1 VTTAL
6 DLDAVEVLT
15 FDCYGT
21 LIDWETGIVGG
32 IRPVLA
38 AHGAELTDD
47 EILEGFARHEAA
59 LEAGPYQTYR
69 AVLAGALG
77 GLAEE
82 LGIEVT
88 AEELATFGESVPG
101 WPAFADS
108 TEALSRL
115 AGRYRLGVITN
126 CDDDLF
132 AASALRLEVPF
143 EWVFTAEQA
152 QAYKPS
158 VAPFVMALAA
168 IDVPKERVLHVA
180 QSLYHDHVPAQ
191 SLGLATAWVNR
202 RHDRPGSGATP
213 PATATPDLEV
223 PDLATLA
230 DLAEAHRI

>member
-1 VTTAL
+1 MATL
-6 DLDAVEVLT
+6 DLDQFEVLT

-21 LIDWETGIVGG
+21 LIDWEAGIVAG

-38 AHGAELTDD
+38 AHGADLTDD
-47 EILEGFARHEAA
+47 QILEGFARHESA

-69 AVLAGALG
+69 AVLAGSLG
-77 GLAEE
+77 GLADE
-82 LGIEVT
+82 LGIEVR
-88 AEELATFGESVPG
+88 AEELAAFGESVPG

-108 TEALSRL
+108 TEALRRL
-115 AGRYRLGVITN
+115 AGQYRLGVITN

-143 EWVFTAEQA
+143 EWVVTAEQA
-152 QAYKPS
+152 QDYKPS
-158 VAPFVMALAA
+158 VAPFVMALNA
-168 IDVPKERVLHVA
+168 IDVPKDRVLHVA

-202 RHDRPGSGATP
+202 RGDRPGFGATP
-213 PATATPDLEV
+213 PAAATPDLEV

-230 DLAEAHRI
+230 DLAEAPQT

>member
-1 VTTAL
+1 MVTL
-6 DLDAVEVLT
+6 DLDAFEVLT

-21 LIDWETGIVGG
+21 LIDWETGIVAG

-38 AHGAELTDD
+38 AHGVDLTDD

-69 AVLAGALG
+69 AVLAGSLG
-77 GLAEE
+77 GLADE

-108 TEALSRL
+108 TDALRRL
-115 AGRYRLGVITN
+115 ADRYRLGVITN

-152 QAYKPS
+152 QDYKPS
-158 VAPFVMALAA
+158 VAPFVMALNT

-180 QSLYHDHVPAQ
+180 QSLYHDHVPAKA
-191 SLGLATAWVNR
+191 LGLATAWVNR

-213 PATATPDLEV
+213 AASATPDLEV
-223 PDLATLA
+223 PDLASLA
-230 DLAEAHRI
+230 DLALPTS

>member
-1 VTTAL
+1 MVTL
-6 DLDAVEVLT
+6 DLDAFEVLT

-21 LIDWETGIVGG
+21 LIDWETGIVAG

-38 AHGAELTDD
+38 AHGVDLTDD
-47 EILEGFARHEAA
+47 EILESFARHEAA

-69 AVLAGALG
+69 AVLAGSLG
-77 GLAEE
+77 GLADE

-108 TEALSRL
+108 TDALRRL

-152 QAYKPS
+152 QDYKPS
-158 VAPFVMALAA
+158 VAPFVMALNA
-168 IDVPKERVLHVA
+168 IDVPKDRVLHVA

-213 PATATPDLEV
+213 AATATPDLEV

-230 DLAEAHRI
+230 DMAEAPQN

>member
-1 VTTAL
+1 MVTL
-6 DLDAVEVLT
+6 DLDAFEVLT

-21 LIDWETGIVGG
+21 LIDWEAGIVAG

-38 AHGAELTDD
+38 AHGVDLTDD
-47 EILEGFARHEAA
+47 QILEGFARHEAA

-69 AVLAGALG
+69 AVLAGSLG
-77 GLAEE
+77 GLADE
-82 LGIEVT
+82 LGIEVN

-108 TEALSRL
+108 TDALRRL

-152 QAYKPS
+152 QDYKPS
-158 VAPFVMALAA
+158 VAPFVMALNA
-168 IDVPKERVLHVA
+168 IDVPKDRVLHVA
-180 QSLYHDHVPAQ
+180 QSLYHDHIPAQ

-213 PATATPDLEV
+213 AATATPDLEV

-230 DLAEAHRI
+230 DMAEAPQN

>member
-1 VTTAL
+1 MVTL
-6 DLDAVEVLT
+6 DLDAFEVLT

-21 LIDWETGIVGG
+21 LIDWETGIVAG

-38 AHGAELTDD
+38 AHGVEMADD
-47 EILEGFARHEAA
+47 QILEGFARHEAA

-69 AVLAGALG
+69 AVLAGSLG
-77 GLAEE
+77 GLADE

-108 TEALSRL
+108 SDALRRL
-115 AGRYRLGVITN
+115 ASRYRLGVITN

-152 QAYKPS
+152 QDYKPS
-158 VAPFVMALAA
+158 VAPFVMALNA
-168 IDVPKERVLHVA
+168 IDVPKDRVLHVA

-213 PATATPDLEV
+213 AATATPDLEV

-230 DLAEAHRI
+230 DMAEAPQN